1 MPASKLKINDT
12 RDIIE
17 TWLQNNYSNKDCFI
31 PNKSNLKKYIKSNQF
46 LYNKGLY
53 FWFLNESGFDE
64 FNKLSKIENFNIQFN
79 KISDAKIQYGGE
91 IYKLVYIGQAGAD
104 NRKKLNKGTLFSR
117 FDTGHL
123 ANSVKPSPSTFRN
136 TLATIIS
143 DLTLGK
149 DIEDEINRIM
159 DKYFLVKFID
169 FIGSFHQ
176 VDDDIL
182 KHETI
187 LINEFRPIFNL
198 DDNPNKSILSHPTY
212 LISKR
217 KKEVNSV
224 NIKLNKTKP
233 KKNRTIRETQNLI
246 KYCEFNFSGA
256 HYKLVHDI
264 KYNLYKNEELI
275 NWGVKT
281 IIRDFI
287 VHNQLPI
294 TIISNNGNGEKNTNQ
309 LAGDLLNYLYGS
321 INSDS
326 NTTLDLNNQLDLS
339 DLNKSRTLIIINC
352 TADKNEGGSDNQVF
366 DFFDND
372 KNIISLRSKI
382 DELFPLDKN
391 NTLLMPAINRY
402 SGHWPNKFHELKL
415 LYRLNDLNKKKK
427 LYFIIISARYGVID
441 FFKTI
446 PMYDLKIDKTG
457 GLFGTTIE
465 KSVND
470 YIEKYK
476 INKVFNFCSKEYN
489 SSAFPNLNSKWISPN
504 RKRGQSQ
511 HYVGNWISDV
521 ITSIE
526 D

>member
-1 MPASKLKINDT
+1 MPASNLKINHT

-17 TWLQNNYSNKDCFI
+17 TWLKNNYSNKDCFI
-31 PNKSNLKKYIKSNQF
+31 PNKSNLKNYIKSNQF

-53 FWFLNESGFDE
+53 FWFLNESGFDK

-79 KISDAKIQYGGE
+79 KISGAKIQYGGK
-91 IYKLVYIGQAGAD
+91 IYKLVYIGQAGAAHRIKP
-104 NRKKLNKGTLFSR
+104 NAGTLFSR
-117 FDTGHL
+117 FNTGHL
-123 ANSVKPSPSTFRN
+123 ANSVKTEPSTFRN

-143 DLTLGK
+143 DVTLGK
-149 DIEDEINRIM
+149 NIEDEINGIM

-169 FIGSFHQ
+169 FIGDYHQ
-176 VDDDIL
+176 VNDDIL
-182 KHETI
+182 KHEKI

-198 DDNPNKSILSHPTY
+198 DHNPNKLILRHPTN
-212 LISKR
+212 LIEKR
-217 KKEVNSV
+217 KREVNSV
-224 NIKLNKTKP
+224 DIKIKEKTLNK
-233 KKNRTIRETQNLI
+233 KNTIRNSRNLI
-246 KYCEFNFSGA
+246 KFCEFNFLGD

-264 KYNLYKNEELI
+264 KYNLYKNKELV
-275 NWGVKT
+275 NRGVKT
-281 IIRDFI
+281 IVRDFI
-287 VHNQLPI
+287 VNNQLPI
-294 TIISNNGNGEKNTNQ
+294 TLISNSGNDKKNTNQ
-309 LAGDLLNYLYGS
+309 LAGDLLNYLGS
-321 INSDS
+321 SIKRDS
-326 NTTLDLNNQLDLS
+326 NTTINLNIQLDLS

-352 TADKNEGGSDNQVF
+352 TANKNKGGSDNHFF

-372 KNIISLRSKI
+372 KDIISLRSKI
-382 DELFPLDKN
+382 DKLFPLDKK
-391 NTLLMPAINRY
+391 NTLLMPAIKRY
-402 SGHWPNKFHELKL
+402 SGHWVNKFHELNL
-415 LYRLNDLNKKKK
+415 LNKLNDLNKKKK
-427 LYFIIISARYGVID
+427 LYFIIISAKYGVID

-457 GLFGTTIE
+457 ILFGTTIE
-465 KSVND
+465 KSVNQ
-470 YIEKYK
+470 YIKKYK